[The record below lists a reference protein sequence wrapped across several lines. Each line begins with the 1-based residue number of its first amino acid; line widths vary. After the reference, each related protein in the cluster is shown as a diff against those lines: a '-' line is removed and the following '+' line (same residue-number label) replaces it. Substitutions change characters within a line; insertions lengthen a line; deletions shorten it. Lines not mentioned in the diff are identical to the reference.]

1 MKDTALSRQCAKLK
15 TWIDTTE
22 NKAMIDPN
30 IIFYATE
37 LSMNA
42 LLRFILNRETLAF
55 PF

>member
-1 MKDTALSRQCAKLK
+1 MKDTALSRKRAKLK

-55 PF
+55 PC